1 MPEGLSHVL
10 FIDFIVLLATW
21 NQNRAELTEMQER
34 ELGDFASQAGAESTG
49 RKIHDSAHGIRSV
62 AITL

>member
-1 MPEGLSHVL
+1 MFCLLILLSFLPHGTR
-10 FIDFIVLLATW
+10 I
-21 NQNRAELTEMQER
+21 ELTEMQGR